1 MTELMIDKL
10 DEETREPVT
19 GAVLQLTDGEG
30 NQVAKWVT
38 TGEPELIRGLKAGW
52 YILEEIQAADGYLL
66 LKEPVRIEIT
76 EKAGVQTVTITNRK
90 LEVEV
95 AKTDKETGE
104 NLAGARL
111 QLIRDA
117 DGMVLKEWVSGKI
130 PEIFK
135 GLPAGDYTIKGIDGS
150 RGLCSNRA
158 FKLLREWNRG
168 KAGDYPGK

>member
-1 MTELMIDKL
+1 MENRMTELMIDKL

-76 EKAGVQTVTITNRK
+76 EKAGIQTVTITNRK

-95 AKTDKETGE
+95 AKQNKETGE
-104 NLAGARL
+104 N
-111 QLIRDA
+111 
-117 DGMVLKEWVSGKI
+117 W
-130 PEIFK
+130 
-135 GLPAGDYTIKGIDGS
+135 
-150 RGLCSNRA
+150 
-158 FKLLREWNRG
+158 REQ
-168 KAGDYPGK
+168 DFS